1 MAHAPTNGVN
11 SDKIDLFNMLS
22 LSNARSVYVCVS
34 EEGWGGMLR
43 HRTRPFLTKASSEI
57 DFILPST
64 KRMWSLFFIFKF
76 P

>member
-34 EEGWGGMLR
+34 EEGWGGDVE
-43 HRTRPFLTKASSEI
+43 A
-57 DFILPST
+57 
-64 KRMWSLFFIFKF
+64 
-76 P
+76 